1 MRIDIVTLF
10 PELCDGFL
18 STSILGRARA
28 KNLFEAHCHQ
38 IRDYTKNKQRQTDD
52 YPYGGGCGMVLY
64 AQPIADCLRAVADQ
78 CAQQGRAKPH
88 VVFLTAA
95 GQPYNEETARRLSSY
110 ESLALVCGH
119 YEGID
124 QRVIDTFGDEEISI
138 GDYVLTGGEL
148 ASLVV
153 ADSVLRLQPGVLAE
167 EKGYQDESYWDGLLE
182 YPQFTRPEVWEGQAI
197 PPVLLTGDHNKIDAW
212 RGRQSRERTRQR
224 RPDLYAQWC
233 ATHPITQIPRWKR
246 TERAQLIKTDAQL
259 DAAAKLFAEGCRTV
273 CRDVCTEA
281 GLAEYTPEAMRQRL
295 EEERKA
301 GWAFYLHTTSDTP
314 DGMVGVCHKT
324 GEIGHLFVHTVRPR
338 QRHWHKAAGFCAQK
352 TCGAR
357 PALAGRAGCKHGG
370 HRPLPAHGLPAGWR
384 AEHVPAGGGCSIL
397 QALQRACYA
406 LSAPGSRLN
415 LRYSVG
421 FFVQVL

>member
-148 ASLVV
+148 PAAVIADAVV
-153 ADSVLRLQPGVLAE
+153 RIIPGVIGDEQSALSDSFQDNLLA
-167 EKGYQDESYWDGLLE
+167 
-182 YPQFTRPEVWEGQAI
+182 
-197 PPVLLTGDHNKIDAW
+197 PPVYSRPAVYKGWEVPEILLSGHEAKIAQW
-212 RGRQSRERTRQR
+212 RYDMALERTRR
-224 RPDLYAQWC
+224 LRPDLLG
-233 ATHPITQIPRWKR
+233 
-246 TERAQLIKTDAQL
+246 EN
-259 DAAAKLFAEGCRTV
+259 
-273 CRDVCTEA
+273 
-281 GLAEYTPEAMRQRL
+281 PE
-295 EEERKA
+295 
-301 GWAFYLHTTSDTP
+301 
-314 DGMVGVCHKT
+314 
-324 GEIGHLFVHTVRPR
+324 
-338 QRHWHKAAGFCAQK
+338 
-352 TCGAR
+352 
-357 PALAGRAGCKHGG
+357 
-370 HRPLPAHGLPAGWR
+370 
-384 AEHVPAGGGCSIL
+384 
-397 QALQRACYA
+397 
-406 LSAPGSRLN
+406 
-415 LRYSVG
+415 
-421 FFVQVL
+421 

>member
-78 CAQQGRAKPH
+78 CAQQGRTKPH

-148 ASLVV
+148 ASLV
-153 ADSVLRLQPGVLAE
+153 
-167 EKGYQDESYWDGLLE
+167 
-182 YPQFTRPEVWEGQAI
+182 GQ
-197 PPVLLTGDHNKIDAW
+197 
-212 RGRQSRERTRQR
+212 
-224 RPDLYAQWC
+224 
-233 ATHPITQIPRWKR
+233 
-246 TERAQLIKTDAQL
+246 
-259 DAAAKLFAEGCRTV
+259 TV
-273 CRDVCTEA
+273 
-281 GLAEYTPEAMRQRL
+281 
-295 EEERKA
+295 
-301 GWAFYLHTTSDTP
+301 
-314 DGMVGVCHKT
+314 
-324 GEIGHLFVHTVRPR
+324 
-338 QRHWHKAAGFCAQK
+338 FCACSPACWPRK
-352 TCGAR
+352 KATRTKAIGTACWNIPSSPARKCGRAR
-357 PALAGRAGCKHGG
+357 P
-370 HRPLPAHGLPAGWR
+370 
-384 AEHVPAGGGCSIL
+384 
-397 QALQRACYA
+397 
-406 LSAPGSRLN
+406 SR
-415 LRYSVG
+415 RCC
-421 FFVQVL
+421 

>member
-1 MRIDIVTLF
+1 M
-10 PELCDGFL
+10 
-18 STSILGRARA
+18 
-28 KNLFEAHCHQ
+28 
-38 IRDYTKNKQRQTDD
+38 
-52 YPYGGGCGMVLY
+52 
-64 AQPIADCLRAVADQ
+64 
-78 CAQQGRAKPH
+78 
-88 VVFLTAA
+88 
-95 GQPYNEETARRLSSY
+95 
-110 ESLALVCGH
+110 CGH

-324 GEIGHLFVHTVRPR
+324 GEIGHLFVTQSARGSGIGTKLLDFAR
-338 QRHWHKAAGFCAQK
+338 KNLR
-352 TCGAR
+352 TR

-421 FFVQVL
+421 FSYRFCSLSTIRLKINW

>member
-148 ASLVV
+148 GALVLV
-153 ADSVLRLQPGVLAE
+153 DCIGRMVEGVLPSE
-167 EKGYQDESYWDGLLE
+167 ECFTEESHWNGLLE
-182 YPQFTRPEVWEGQAI
+182 YPQYTHPVEWNGRRI
-197 PPVLLTGDHNKIDAW
+197 PDILLSGDHGKIAKW
-212 RGRQSRERTRQR
+212 RHEMSLRNTLIK
-224 RPDLYAQWC
+224 RPDLLEKAELSQKDRWLVAQMK
-233 ATHPITQIPRWKR
+233 AEQ
-246 TERAQLIKTDAQL
+246 
-259 DAAAKLFAEGCRTV
+259 AAKDGNDSNAAQTDGET
-273 CRDVCTEA
+273 D
-281 GLAEYTPEAMRQRL
+281 
-295 EEERKA
+295 RK
-301 GWAFYLHTTSDTP
+301 
-314 DGMVGVCHKT
+314 
-324 GEIGHLFVHTVRPR
+324 
-338 QRHWHKAAGFCAQK
+338 
-352 TCGAR
+352 
-357 PALAGRAGCKHGG
+357 
-370 HRPLPAHGLPAGWR
+370 
-384 AEHVPAGGGCSIL
+384 
-397 QALQRACYA
+397 
-406 LSAPGSRLN
+406 
-415 LRYSVG
+415 
-421 FFVQVL
+421 

>member
-148 ASLVV
+148 PAMVLV
-153 ADSVLRLQPGVLAE
+153 DSVARYVDGVLGSESSVKE
-167 EKGYQDESYWDGLLE
+167 ETFSENTLE
-182 YPQFTRPEVWEGQAI
+182 YPQYTRPQIFEGI
-197 PPVLLTGDHNKIDAW
+197 PVPEVLLSGHHANVEKW
-212 RGRQSRERTRQR
+212 RKQQSAELTERL
-224 RPDLYAQWC
+224 RPDL
-233 ATHPITQIPRWKR
+233 
-246 TERAQLIKTDAQL
+246 
-259 DAAAKLFAEGCRTV
+259 
-273 CRDVCTEA
+273 
-281 GLAEYTPEAMRQRL
+281 L
-295 EEERKA
+295 E
-301 GWAFYLHTTSDTP
+301 D
-314 DGMVGVCHKT
+314 
-324 GEIGHLFVHTVRPR
+324 
-338 QRHWHKAAGFCAQK
+338 
-352 TCGAR
+352 
-357 PALAGRAGCKHGG
+357 
-370 HRPLPAHGLPAGWR
+370 
-384 AEHVPAGGGCSIL
+384 
-397 QALQRACYA
+397 
-406 LSAPGSRLN
+406 
-415 LRYSVG
+415 
-421 FFVQVL
+421 

>member
-124 QRVIDTFGDEEISI
+124 ERFLSTYVDEVVSLGDF
-138 GDYVLTGGEL
+138 VLSGGEIPACAL
-148 ASLVV
+148 MDAVV
-153 ADSVLRLQPGVLAE
+153 RQLPGAIKDLSTS
-167 EKGYQDESYWDGLLE
+167 DESFATGLLDAPH
-182 YPQFTRPEVWEGQAI
+182 YTRPEVWRGMEV
-197 PPVLLTGDHNKIDAW
+197 PSVLLSGHHANI
-212 RGRQSRERTRQR
+212 SRWTREESLRFTLQT
-224 RPDLYAQWC
+224 RPDLIKIADSSGKLSDADRKWLR
-233 ATHPITQIPRWKR
+233 ANGWK
-246 TERAQLIKTDAQL
+246 
-259 DAAAKLFAEGCRTV
+259 
-273 CRDVCTEA
+273 
-281 GLAEYTPEAMRQRL
+281 
-295 EEERKA
+295 
-301 GWAFYLHTTSDTP
+301 
-314 DGMVGVCHKT
+314 
-324 GEIGHLFVHTVRPR
+324 
-338 QRHWHKAAGFCAQK
+338 
-352 TCGAR
+352 
-357 PALAGRAGCKHGG
+357 
-370 HRPLPAHGLPAGWR
+370 
-384 AEHVPAGGGCSIL
+384 
-397 QALQRACYA
+397 
-406 LSAPGSRLN
+406 
-415 LRYSVG
+415 
-421 FFVQVL
+421 